1 MRTCESGRR
10 VLGAWRFVV
19 LAALS
24 CMPKPSLS
32 QWQPESIEAG
42 AYPKNIVLMIGDGMA
57 LAQISA
63 SFYWERQQSVFRF
76 FPYVGFHKSHSCDDL
91 VTDSA
96 AGGTAIAC
104 GAKTTNSAIGVLPPD
119 NKPCLTILEELSQN
133 GYATGMVTTCSATHA
148 TPATF
153 IAHRDLRAFTEEIAE
168 DYLNTAFDCFI
179 GGGSHYFGKRS
190 DGQNLTETL
199 RQRGYVVRNGVS
211 FNRLPLDGSAPF
223 VLFTA
228 EREPPTPANGRRY
241 LPQAAKVACEYLQKR
256 SERGFFL
263 MIEGSQIDWAGHAN
277 DAAWLRDEM
286 RDFEKTILNVLRF
299 ASENKETLVLVT
311 GDHEC
316 GGLALHASNRNV
328 LEPVFSQKLH
338 TAALV
343 PILAYGPGAERFAGL
358 YENAEIYWKMRR
370 AILKKEVL
378 SDNK

>member
-1 MRTCESGRR
+1 MPPKLVGLGRGGF
-10 VLGAWRFVV
+10 LSLLLLFV
-19 LAALS
+19 LS
-24 CMPKPSLS
+24 CAPKTTPAL
-32 QWQPESIEAG
+32 WQPEPIAPG
-42 AYPKNIVLMIGDGMA
+42 ASPKNIVLMIGDGMA

-63 SFYWERQQSVFRF
+63 SYYWERKQSVFRF

-96 AGGTAIAC
+96 AGGTALAC
-104 GAKTTNSAIGVLPPD
+104 GAKTTNSAIGVIPPD
-119 NKPCLTILEELSQN
+119 NKPCLTILEELSQR

-190 DGQNLTETL
+190 DGRNLIEIL
-199 RQRGYVVRNGVS
+199 RQRGYVVRNGTS

-223 VLFTA
+223 ALFTA
-228 EREPPTPANGRRY
+228 EREPPTPANGRHF
-241 LPQAAKVACEYLQKR
+241 LPQAAAVACEYLSKR
-256 SERGFFL
+256 SDKGFFL
-263 MIEGSQIDWAGHAN
+263 MVEGSQIDWAGHAN

-286 RDFEKTILNVLRF
+286 RDFERTIQRVLQF
-299 ASENKETLVLVT
+299 ASQNGETLVLVT

-316 GGLALHASNRNV
+316 GGLALHASSRNMPE
-328 LEPVFSQKLH
+328 LVFSQKLH

-343 PILAYGPGAERFAGL
+343 PILAYGPGAEHFAGL
-358 YENAEIYWKMRR
+358 YDNSEVYWKMRR
-370 AILKKEVL
+370 AILKTDVFRQDK
-378 SDNK
+378 